1 MNGTEQA
8 RVTRLGL
15 EHANDGELVRPLAI
29 EAPVAIEYNGLG
41 YAVMMATPEGLEDFA
56 RGFTL
61 SEGLVA
67 SAAAIEA
74 IDVHEIAD
82 GWIVRIALPAEA
94 MEPVIARAR
103 TRVSES
109 SCGLCGMDNIA
120 EVLRPMPRITAR
132 IETTREAIADALS
145 RLHHHQP
152 MGLRTG
158 AMHVAAFCAPDGTI
172 VLAAEDV
179 GRHNALDKLI
189 GAMART
195 GRDPAAGFI
204 LLSARCSFELVEKTV
219 RAGCPLLVTISAPTS
234 LAVDRAAQTGLA
246 LVALARR
253 DSVLVFGDPHRV
265 LHHEGD
271 A

>member
-1 MNGTEQA
+1 MSGTEQA
-8 RVTRLGL
+8 RVQRLGL
-15 EHANDGELVRPLAI
+15 DDVTDRELMRPLAI

-41 YAVMMATPEGLEDFA
+41 YAVMMATPDDLQDFA

-61 SEGLVA
+61 SEGLID
-67 SAAAIEA
+67 SAARIEA

-82 GWIVRIALPAEA
+82 GWIVRIALPPEA
-94 MEPVIARAR
+94 MEPVVARAR

-120 EVLRPMPRITAR
+120 QVLRPLPRITAR
-132 IETTREAIADALS
+132 IETTREAIAHALS

-189 GAMART
+189 GAMARE
-195 GRDPAAGFI
+195 GRDAA
-204 LLSARCSFELVEKTV
+204 A
-219 RAGCPLLVTISAPTS
+219 
-234 LAVDRAAQTGLA
+234 
-246 LVALARR
+246 
-253 DSVLVFGDPHRV
+253 
-265 LHHEGD
+265 
-271 A
+271 

>member
-1 MNGTEQA
+1 MTGTGQA

-15 EHANDGELVRPLAI
+15 EHANDGELVRSLAI

-61 SEGLVA
+61 SEGLVTTD
-67 SAAAIEA
+67 AAIEG

-82 GWIVRIALPAEA
+82 GWIVRIALPQEA

-120 EVLRPMPRITAR
+120 EVMRPMPRITAR
-132 IETTREAIADALS
+132 IETTREAIADALG

-195 GRDPAAGFI
+195 GRDPTTGFI

-219 RAGCPLLVTISAPTS
+219 RGGSPLLVTISAPTS
-234 LAVDRAAQTGLA
+234 LAVERAAQAGLA

-253 DSVLVFGDPHRV
+253 DSVLVFGDPHHV
-265 LHHEGD
+265 LHHEGK